1 MFCNLIGENVEKI
14 VDKEGS
20 KKSISEVTTQE
31 DSKSIAVSVKTQ
43 PSRNMDYKHIAETF
57 MNEKMLSN
65 ARNVAENTRGKVTK
79 EDIKEMSIQKCNS
92 FEDRPGC
99 EVLESRNKK
108 GLKEDEEKRKGKEH
122 IGKDDKMD
130 EVQSGGEILLQQK
143 KRGFKGVGR

>member
-31 DSKSIAVSVKTQ
+31 DSKSIAVSVTTQ

-65 ARNVAENTRGKVTK
+65 ARNEFLAIQRGMTALARTQYPH
-79 EDIKEMSIQKCNS
+79 IKKISW
-92 FEDRPGC
+92 
-99 EVLESRNKK
+99 
-108 GLKEDEEKRKGKEH
+108 
-122 IGKDDKMD
+122 
-130 EVQSGGEILLQQK
+130 
-143 KRGFKGVGR
+143 